1 MVRKIGQLSAMK
13 VTKEAKP
20 GYYADGGGLY
30 LRVGPTGA
38 KSWIFRYMLDGSRH
52 DMGLGPVHTISLAEA
67 RAKAAEFRKLK
78 HDGSDPLK
86 VREAQLLAA
95 KLESARTI
103 RFRECADAFITAHR
117 SGWKSG
123 KHADQWQNTLA
134 TYVHPTLGDLPVN
147 SIETGLVLKALEPIW
162 HTKNET
168 ATRVRSRIENIL
180 DWATARGYRRGENP
194 ARWKGHLDKL
204 LVSPSKIQKVRHHPA
219 LPYDSMGQFMAALR
233 KRSGISARGLEF
245 LILTALRT
253 GEVAGAR
260 WDEIDWERKIWTVPA
275 ERMKMKREH
284 RVPLST
290 AALAVLDSVKEGAPS
305 EFIFPGVNPK
315 KPLSNMAFLELLKDM
330 PFSDRNGERITPH
343 GFRSTFRDWASEQTH
358 YPNEV
363 AEMALAHI
371 VKNKVEAAYRRGDLI
386 EKRSLLMED
395 WAQYCAIENR
405 NGDVVPIGRGKAAA
419 AK

>member
-1 MVRKIGQLSAMK
+1 MVRKIGQLNAMK

-30 LRVGPTGA
+30 LRVGPTKA
-38 KSWIFRYMLDGSRH
+38 KSWIFRYMLDGKRH

-117 SGWKSG
+117 SGWKSA

-194 ARWKGHLDKL
+194 ALMEG
-204 LVSPSKIQKVRHHPA
+204 PSRQAVGVPVK
-219 LPYDSMGQFMAALR
+219 DSEGQ
-233 KRSGISARGLEF
+233 
-245 LILTALRT
+245 
-253 GEVAGAR
+253 
-260 WDEIDWERKIWTVPA
+260 
-275 ERMKMKREH
+275 
-284 RVPLST
+284 
-290 AALAVLDSVKEGAPS
+290 APS
-305 EFIFPGVNPK
+305 RP
-315 KPLSNMAFLELLKDM
+315 
-330 PFSDRNGERITPH
+330 
-343 GFRSTFRDWASEQTH
+343 
-358 YPNEV
+358 
-363 AEMALAHI
+363 
-371 VKNKVEAAYRRGDLI
+371 
-386 EKRSLLMED
+386 SL
-395 WAQYCAIENR
+395 
-405 NGDVVPIGRGKAAA
+405 
-419 AK
+419 